1 MAVGKQV
8 AVFSHAKGW
17 RTEPTR
23 IFRHYATGIAFW
35 CRDISR
41 HSLLGIRRK
50 INASM
55 LAFPHDCHQLASQF
69 MRFSMLFY
77 ISVRC
82 NLTTTGTFEQCTP
95 ANFEG
100 FVLLRTLARLHFKPD
115 FVALRNRLHPCFVA
129 LLFGQHKRTSQR
141 HLTATGG
148 VGAFDGAC
156 PDPRNDGGLAAAKF
170 MGYFYLGVQVPDA
183 AEGLPLH
190 PLAVILHI
198 SGKPLRSLPAPGGI
212 QFGAAVRVDRR
223 LPGKPGRDLD
233 HGLVDHYRH
242 RVQVVGVGFQ
252 PQPLGFQRDGTA
264 ARKGIQQ
271 GRRVVI
277 GRAQDLRFGGV
288 QHLRVVGVFPLDQL
302 FQNGKQPLT
311 LGVLGLL
318 GGVQF
323 RVGRGVVHKAG
334 PYHSACRRQRTPC
347 PPQVQG
353 GRVPMTDGFF
363 ARCFR
368 IDRFQRKGNFNQ
380 LFRH

>member
-1 MAVGKQV
+1 
-8 AVFSHAKGW
+8 
-17 RTEPTR
+17 
-23 IFRHYATGIAFW
+23 
-35 CRDISR
+35 
-41 HSLLGIRRK
+41 
-50 INASM
+50 
-55 LAFPHDCHQLASQF
+55 
-69 MRFSMLFY
+69 MLFY

-129 LLFGQHKRTSQR
+129 PSFLDNTNVLASGISQPQAGLG
-141 HLTATGG
+141 HLTVRAQIHAMTVASPPQVHG
-148 VGAFDGAC
+148 V
-156 PDPRNDGGLAAAKF
+156 
-170 MGYFYLGVQVPDA
+170 FYLGVQVPDA

-288 QHLRVVGVFPLDQL
+288 QHLRVVGVFP
-302 FQNGKQPLT
+302 T
-311 LGVLGLL
+311 
-318 GGVQF
+318 
-323 RVGRGVVHKAG
+323 
-334 PYHSACRRQRTPC
+334 
-347 PPQVQG
+347 
-353 GRVPMTDGFF
+353 
-363 ARCFR
+363 
-368 IDRFQRKGNFNQ
+368 
-380 LFRH
+380 